1 MSRVVFTISAGFL
14 VGALVLLATVLF
26 LSEYYLDESQRLS
39 AAGDAQGALEASQ
52 VAARLD
58 PFDTEALEA
67 QSFILEQ
74 QERYEDA
81 ASSLREAIER
91 DPHNYTL
98 YVMLGNLQLNEL
110 DDLDAAVKNYRKV
123 LELNPKATDVREALA
138 QTLIERGELGEAR
151 EEYEKLRA
159 EQKISYQGLY
169 DLGRIY
175 VRTGQPREGL
185 QAIKRAKERA
195 EAGLD
200 ELEGPLKAQQ
210 QQLIES
216 MELAIA
222 DALVVQ
228 ERYARAREIIAA
240 SSSPQAPAL
249 LQLLNSDPEAYR
261 ESVVTSA
268 IY

>member
-1 MSRVVFTISAGFL
+1 LSRVAFRISAGFL
-14 VGALVLLATVLF
+14 VGALVLLATALS

-39 AAGDAQGALEASQ
+39 AAGDAQGAIEATQ

-58 PFDTEALEA
+58 PFGTEALET
-67 QSFILEQ
+67 QSLLLEQ
-74 QERYEDA
+74 QESYEEA
-81 ASSLREAIER
+81 ASTLREAIER
-91 DPHNYTL
+91 DPHD
-98 YVMLGNLQLNEL
+98 YVPYLMLGNLQLNEL
-110 DDLDAAVKNYRKV
+110 DYLDAAAKSYRKV
-123 LELNPKATDVREALA
+123 LELNPRATDVREALA
-138 QTLIERGELGEAR
+138 QTFIMKGELGEAK
-151 EEYEKLRA
+151 EEYEKLR
-159 EQKISYQGLY
+159 EEGNLSFQGLY

-185 QAIKRAKERA
+185 QAIKHAKQRA

-200 ELEGPLKAQQ
+200 ELEGPLKTQR
-210 QQLIES
+210 QQLLKS
-216 MELAIA
+216 MQLAIA
-222 DALVVQ
+222 DAYVVQ
-228 ERYARAREIIAA
+228 GRYSKAREIIAG